1 MRTSTAYF
9 AGVGTVV
16 VAIAAGLGG
25 GVILANVMNP
35 NPSHQQTSRLD
46 QHMSAQAPA
55 ASNRSDEKGQ
65 QQSQSPVP
73 SVAASQTAATPAA
86 SEKNQ
91 TQPQTPAQPVQAGN
105 SQPKAATATPAPQP
119 VPHQET
125 VAIDD
130 ANAKDT
136 NKDTSKDVN
145 KTRDAD
151 LKRQADQRKND
162 RQRQWAD
169 RRKRDQ
175 QQRDQ
180 QQQQRDQ
187 DLRDAQARMQDDD
200 RPRDAVVRRDWRNDR
215 RSWRDD
221 RDAREDDGPPVTR
234 FGAPAFGLFGSDD

>member
-1 MRTSTAYF
+1 MRASMAYF

-35 NPSHQQTSRLD
+35 NPSHQQTSRLE
-46 QHMSAQAPA
+46 QRTSPQPQA
-55 ASNRSDEKGQ
+55 ASNEPDQAQ
-65 QQSQSPVP
+65 QQSQAPVP
-73 SVAASQTAATPAA
+73 YVAANQTAATPAVP
-86 SEKNQ
+86 EKNQ
-91 TQPQTPAQPVQAGN
+91 PQPQTPVKPVQAGN
-105 SQPKAATATPAPQP
+105 SPPKAVTATPAPQP
-119 VPHQET
+119 VAHEET
-125 VAIDD
+125 AATDD
-130 ANAKDT
+130 AKDT
-136 NKDTSKDVN
+136 NKDVT

-151 LKRQADQRKND
+151 SKRQADQRKND

-180 QQQQRDQ
+180 QQRDQ

-200 RPRDAVVRRDWRNDR
+200 GPRDVVVRRDDR
-215 RSWRDD
+215 RNWRDD
-221 RDAREDDGPPVTR
+221 RDARQDYVPPPTR

>member
-35 NPSHQQTSRLD
+35 NSSHQQTSRLD
-46 QHMSAQAPA
+46 QHPSSQPPA
-55 ASNRSDEKGQ
+55 ASNQPDEKGQ
-65 QQSQSPVP
+65 QQSQAPVP
-73 SVAASQTAATPAA
+73 YVAPSQTAATPAA

-91 TQPQTPAQPVQAGN
+91 PQPQTPAQPVQASN
-105 SQPKAATATPAPQP
+105 SQLKAATATPAPQP
-119 VPHQET
+119 VPHEEIAAT
-125 VAIDD
+125 DD

-136 NKDTSKDVN
+136 NSKDVN

-151 LKRQADQRKND
+151 LKRQADQRKSD

-175 QQRDQ
+175 QQQRD
-180 QQQQRDQ
+180 QQQRDQ

-200 RPRDAVVRRDWRNDR
+200 GPRDVVVRRDWRDDR
-215 RSWRDD
+215 RNWRDD
-221 RDAREDDGPPVTR
+221 RDGPSPSPR

>member
-119 VPHQET
+119 VQHEQAA
-125 VAIDD
+125 AIDD
-130 ANAKDT
+130 ANAKDA
-136 NKDTSKDVN
+136 NKDVN
-145 KTRDAD
+145 NARDAD
-151 LKRQADQRKND
+151 LKRQVDQRKND

-180 QQQQRDQ
+180 
-187 DLRDAQARMQDDD
+187 DLRDAQARMQDDNG
-200 RPRDAVVRRDWRNDR
+200 PRDAVVRRDWRNDR

>member
-35 NPSHQQTSRLD
+35 NPSLQQASRLD
-46 QHMSAQAPA
+46 QRASSQPPA
-55 ASNRSDEKGQ
+55 ASNRPDEKGQ
-65 QQSQSPVP
+65 PQSQAPVP
-73 SVAASQTAATPAA
+73 YVAASQAAATPATP
-86 SEKNQ
+86 EKKQ
-91 TQPQTPAQPVQAGN
+91 PQPQTPAQPVQAGN

-119 VPHQET
+119 VAHEET
-125 VAIDD
+125 AATDD

-136 NKDTSKDVN
+136 NKDVG

-151 LKRQADQRKND
+151 LKRQTDQRKND

-175 QQRDQ
+175 QQQQRD
-180 QQQQRDQ
+180 QQQRDQ

-200 RPRDAVVRRDWRNDR
+200 GPRDVVVRRDWRDDR
-215 RSWRDD
+215 RNWRDD
-221 RDAREDDGPPVTR
+221 RDVPPPPPR

>member
-1 MRTSTAYF
+1 MRASTAYF

-35 NPSHQQTSRLD
+35 NPSHQQTSHLE
-46 QHMSAQAPA
+46 QHMSSQPPA
-55 ASNRSDEKGQ
+55 ASSRPDEKGQ
-65 QQSQSPVP
+65 QQSQAPVP
-73 SVAASQTAATPAA
+73 YVAANQTAVTPAVP
-86 SEKNQ
+86 NQ
-91 TQPQTPAQPVQAGN
+91 PQPQTSAQPVQAGN
-105 SQPKAATATPAPQP
+105 SPPKAATATPAPQP

-125 VAIDD
+125 AATDD
-130 ANAKDT
+130 PNAKDA
-136 NKDTSKDVN
+136 NKDVN

-151 LKRQADQRKND
+151 LKRPADQRKND

-180 QQQQRDQ
+180 

-200 RPRDAVVRRDWRNDR
+200 GPRDVVVRRDWRDAR
-215 RSWRDD
+215 RNWRDD
-221 RDAREDDGPPVTR
+221 RDAREDYGPPARPAVPGFTV
-234 FGAPAFGLFGSDD
+234 FGPED

>member
-35 NPSHQQTSRLD
+35 NPHQQTSRLE
-46 QHMSAQAPA
+46 QHLSAQPLA
-55 ASNRSDEKGQ
+55 ASNRPDEKEQ
-65 QQSQSPVP
+65 QQSQAPVP
-73 SVAASQTAATPAA
+73 YVAATLAASNTSATAQPDQSHAQTAAAAPPPPA
-86 SEKNQ
+86 
-91 TQPQTPAQPVQAGN
+91 
-105 SQPKAATATPAPQP
+105 ATPAPQP
-119 VPHQET
+119 VPLAQT
-125 VAIDD
+125 AIDD
-130 ANAKDT
+130 AT
-136 NKDTSKDVN
+136 V

-151 LKRQADQRKND
+151 SKRQADQRKTD

-175 QQRDQ
+175 QQRE
-180 QQQQRDQ
+180 Q

-200 RPRDAVVRRDWRNDR
+200 GPRDVVVRRDWRDDR

-221 RDAREDDGPPVTR
+221 RDAREDNGPPARSGFPGFTV
-234 FGAPAFGLFGSDD
+234 FGPED